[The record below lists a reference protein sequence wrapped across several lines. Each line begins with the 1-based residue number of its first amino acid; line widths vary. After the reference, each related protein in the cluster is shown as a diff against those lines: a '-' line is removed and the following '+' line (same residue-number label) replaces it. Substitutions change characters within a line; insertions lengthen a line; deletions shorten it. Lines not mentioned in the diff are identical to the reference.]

1 MCIRDRVLL
10 YLLSSCSGGSSAPAA
25 STPPADTS
33 APSAPQNLN
42 ASANVESQIDLT
54 WDASTDTGG
63 SGLAGYRIYRDGGP
77 TSIASTASTS
87 YSDTGLIANTNY
99 DYTVS
104 AYDGAGNESAVSTN
118 SAAITLPDT
127 TAPTVPSNLSAVTI
141 TGSQIDLSWN
151 ASTDSGGSSLAGYRI
166 YRDGNPMAIGT
177 TANTN
182 YSDTG
187 LTADTSYSYAVTAY
201 DSADNESA
209 ESSSAI
215 AITQIPNVI
224 VQRVFSQIS
233 FASPVALMQAPGD
246 NSRWFAVTQSGIVY
260 VFDNDQNVVQGDVDV
275 FVDISGPVVSGGERG
290 LLGMAFHPNY
300 AANGQVFLSY
310 TGGASPGT
318 SFISRFSTDPATGY
332 LDAGSEEI
340 ILNVPQDFGNHNGGN
355 IAFGPDG
362 FLYIGFGDGGSGGDP
377 NERAQDTT
385 YILGSMVRLDVD
397 SASPYAIPPNN
408 PFAGNTNC
416 MNGSGTMPCPEIY
429 AWGLRNPWRWSF
441 DSQTGDLW
449 VGDVGQGQ
457 WEEVNRVEL
466 GMNYGWDDREG
477 AHCFEPSSGCLT
489 NNVDPIT
496 EYDHSVGQSI
506 TGGYVYRGTVNASL
520 QGYYVFGDYVS
531 GRIWAVDAT
540 SPQGTSP
547 TQIDNTN
554 LNISSFAEGVDGELY
569 AVDHGGGGI
578 YQIVAA
584 P

>member
-1 MCIRDRVLL
+1 MQHSGAERSLITLVLL
-10 YLLSSCSGGSSAPAA
+10 YLLSSCSGGSSAPAVGGGPLA
-25 STPPADTS
+25 PPAPPPPPPPGGLDT
-33 APSAPQNLN
+33 
-42 ASANVESQIDLT
+42 D
-54 WDASTDTGG
+54 
-63 SGLAGYRIYRDGGP
+63 
-77 TSIASTASTS
+77 
-87 YSDTGLIANTNY
+87 
-99 DYTVS
+99 
-104 AYDGAGNESAVSTN
+104 
-118 SAAITLPDT
+118 
-127 TAPTVPSNLSAVTI
+127 
-141 TGSQIDLSWN
+141 
-151 ASTDSGGSSLAGYRI
+151 
-166 YRDGNPMAIGT
+166 M
-177 TANTN
+177 
-182 YSDTG
+182 
-187 LTADTSYSYAVTAY
+187 
-201 DSADNESA
+201 
-209 ESSSAI
+209 
-215 AITQIPNVI
+215 
-224 VQRVFSQIS
+224 QRVFSQIV

-246 NSRWFAVTQSGIVY
+246 NSRWFAVTQSGIVH

-310 TGGASPGT
+310 TGGGGT
-318 SFISRFSTDPATGY
+318 STISRFSTDPVSGY
-332 LDAGSEEI
+332 LDAASEAL
-340 ILNVPQDFGNHNGGN
+340 ILSVPQDFSNHNGGN

-362 FLYIGFGDGGSGGDP
+362 YLYIGFGDGGSGGDP
-377 NERAQDTT
+377 NDRAQDTN
-385 YILGSMVRLDVD
+385 YILGSMVRIDVD
-397 SASPYAIPPNN
+397 GAALYTIPATN
-408 PFAGNTNC
+408 PFSGNTNC

-506 TGGYVYRGTVNASL
+506 TGGYVYRGTVNANL

>member
-1 MCIRDRVLL
+1 M
-10 YLLSSCSGGSSAPAA
+10 
-25 STPPADTS
+25 
-33 APSAPQNLN
+33 
-42 ASANVESQIDLT
+42 
-54 WDASTDTGG
+54 
-63 SGLAGYRIYRDGGP
+63 
-77 TSIASTASTS
+77 
-87 YSDTGLIANTNY
+87 
-99 DYTVS
+99 
-104 AYDGAGNESAVSTN
+104 
-118 SAAITLPDT
+118 
-127 TAPTVPSNLSAVTI
+127 
-141 TGSQIDLSWN
+141 
-151 ASTDSGGSSLAGYRI
+151 
-166 YRDGNPMAIGT
+166 
-177 TANTN
+177 
-182 YSDTG
+182 
-187 LTADTSYSYAVTAY
+187 
-201 DSADNESA
+201 
-209 ESSSAI
+209 
-215 AITQIPNVI
+215 
-224 VQRVFSQIS
+224 QRVFSQII
-233 FASPVALMQAPGD
+233 FASPVALMQAPGN

-275 FVDISGPVVSGGERG
+275 FVDITGPVVSGGERG
-290 LLGMAFHPNY
+290 LLGMAFHPSY
-300 AANGQVFLSY
+300 AANGHVFLSY

-332 LDAGSEEI
+332 LDAGTEEI
-340 ILNVPQDFGNHNGGN
+340 IFSVPQDFGNHNGGN
-355 IAFGPDG
+355 IAFNPFDG

-377 NERAQDTT
+377 RERAQDTT
-385 YILGSMVRLDVD
+385 RILGSMVRIDVNG
-397 SASPYAIPPNN
+397 AAPYDIPATNR
-408 PFAGNTNC
+408 FSGNARCVDGMGATD
-416 MNGSGTMPCPEIY
+416 CPEIY

-520 QGYYVFGDYVS
+520 QGYYIFGDYVS